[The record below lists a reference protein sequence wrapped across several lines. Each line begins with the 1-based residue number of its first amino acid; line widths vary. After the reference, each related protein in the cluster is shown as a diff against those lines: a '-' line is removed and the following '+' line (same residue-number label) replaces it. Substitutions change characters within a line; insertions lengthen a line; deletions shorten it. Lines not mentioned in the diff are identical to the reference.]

1 MKKVKYFNLY
11 GSTGQIG
18 SKSLQIVDQYFPS
31 IKINLL
37 VANTNYKKLLK
48 QAISYKPK
56 YISINNGSKIKYLK
70 ENINNKI
77 LTASLPESDLQ
88 NLLSELLKDHTA
100 NTISFEDL
108 PVDDTMRSFFQ
119 DPDKYIK

>member
-18 SKSLQIVDQYFPS
+18 SKSLQIIDRYFPS

-37 VANTNYKKLLK
+37 VANKNYKKLLN

-56 YISINNGSKIKYLK
+56 FISINDKSKIKYLK
-70 ENINNKI
+70 KNINNRDKI
-77 LTASLPESDLQ
+77 GRA
-88 NLLSELLKDHTA
+88 H
-100 NTISFEDL
+100 
-108 PVDDTMRSFFQ
+108 V
-119 DPDKYIK
+119 